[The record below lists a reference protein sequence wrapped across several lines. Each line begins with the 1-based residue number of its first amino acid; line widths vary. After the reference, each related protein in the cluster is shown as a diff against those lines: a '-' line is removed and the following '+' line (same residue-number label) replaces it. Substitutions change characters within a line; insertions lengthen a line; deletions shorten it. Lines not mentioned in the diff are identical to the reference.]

1 MSNTLM
7 VLAKLRD
14 LTLKDISAKT
24 NIPYR
29 TIQEYSYRHDDLS
42 NLAARKVYDIARA
55 LDVDIEYLIGIKS
68 LEDFLDQDDNYDV

>member
-7 VLAKLRD
+7 AIAKIRY

-29 TIQEYSYRHDDLS
+29 TIQEYSYRHDDLR
-42 NLAARKVYDIARA
+42 NLPARKAYDIAKV
-55 LDVDIEYLIGIKS
+55 LDVEIEYLIGIKS
-68 LEDFLDQDDNYDV
+68 LEQFLKQDDISS